1 MQKNVQVPRISSG
14 PDIHHFILGSEGTL
28 GVVTEVTMKIRPIP
42 ECKKY
47 GSIVFPN
54 FESGVACMREIAKQR
69 CAPASIRLMDNEQ
82 FQFGHALKPE
92 VKSTFSSFVE
102 GLKKVYLTRYKGFD
116 LSRISVA
123 TLLFE
128 GGREEVK
135 QQEKRVYEIAAA
147 HGGIP
152 GGEENGMRGYMLTFV
167 IAYIRDIGF
176 DYYVVSESFE
186 TSVPWDRVLNLC
198 RNVKERILQECK
210 ARKIQYDPFATCRVT
225 QTYDAGACVY
235 FYFGINYRGL
245 PNPVETYDEIEACAR
260 EEILANG
267 GSISHH
273 HGVGK
278 VRKRWVQRT
287 ISAPGVGALR
297 AIKQY
302 IDPQNIFNN
311 GNLIPTAET
320 SKL

>member
-1 MQKNVQVPRISSG
+1 MG
-14 PDIHHFILGSEGTL
+14 
-28 GVVTEVTMKIRPIP
+28 
-42 ECKKY
+42 
-47 GSIVFPN
+47 
-54 FESGVACMREIAKQR
+54 
-69 CAPASIRLMDNEQ
+69 
-82 FQFGHALKPE
+82 KPE

-116 LSRISVA
+116 LSKISVA

-135 QQEKRVYEIAAA
+135 QQEKKVYEIAGSF
-147 HGGIP
+147 GGLP

-198 RNVKERILQECK
+198 RNVKERISRECK
-210 ARKIQYDPFATCRVT
+210 ARGVQYDPFSTCRVT

-245 PNPVETYDEIEACAR
+245 PNPVQTYHEVEACAR

-278 VRKRWVQRT
+278 VRKRWLQRT
-287 ISAPGVGALR
+287 ISAPGVGALK
-297 AIKQY
+297 AVKDY
-302 IDPQNIFNN
+302 IDPQNIFNTGSPPLSN
-311 GNLIPTAET
+311 PTQPLH